1 MPDKEKQKKV
11 AEKWGNRLVN
21 FILALSFCFVTYVL
35 LQVFAVT
42 SFKIPSD
49 SMEPSLLPRVYS

>member
-42 SFKIPSD
+42 SF
-49 SMEPSLLPRVYS
+49 